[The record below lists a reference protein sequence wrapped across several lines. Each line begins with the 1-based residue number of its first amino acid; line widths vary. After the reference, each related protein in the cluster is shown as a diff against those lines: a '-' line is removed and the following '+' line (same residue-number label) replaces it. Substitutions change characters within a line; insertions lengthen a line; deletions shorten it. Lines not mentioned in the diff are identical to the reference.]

1 MSRERES
8 FIRKFMCDFD
18 LNHEDA
24 MAAWRDAE
32 LLRENINMDNAVN
45 FLYFI
50 NMNKKDKLL
59 WRTKRAEEGTEL
71 TPDEVDRYVSLVRYV
86 VEKL

>member
-45 FLYFI
+45 FLHFI
-50 NMNKKDKLL
+50 NMSEKDKLL
-59 WRTKRAEEGTEL
+59 WRMKRAEEGTEL

-86 VEKL
+86 VETL

>member
-32 LLRENINMDNAVN
+32 LLRENINMNNAVN
-45 FLYFI
+45 FLHFI
-50 NMNKKDKLL
+50 NMSEKDKLL
-59 WRTKRAEEGTEL
+59 WRTQRAEEGTEL
-71 TPDEVDRYVSLVRYV
+71 TPGEVDRYVSLVRYV

>member
-32 LLRENINMDNAVN
+32 LLRENINMNNAVN
-45 FLYFI
+45 FLHFI
-50 NMNKKDKLL
+50 NMSEKDKLL
-59 WRTKRAEEGTEL
+59 WRTQRAEEGTDL
-71 TPDEVDRYVSLVRYV
+71 TPGEVDRYVSLVRYV
-86 VEKL
+86 VETL

>member
-45 FLYFI
+45 FLHFI
-50 NMNKKDKLL
+50 NMSEKDKLL
-59 WRTKRAEEGTEL
+59 WRMQRAEKGAELRRDEG
-71 TPDEVDRYVSLVRYV
+71 DRYVSLVRYV
-86 VEKL
+86 VETL

>member
-1 MSRERES
+1 MSIERES

-59 WRTKRAEEGTEL
+59 WRMKRAEEGTEL

>member
-45 FLYFI
+45 FLHFI
-50 NMNKKDKLL
+50 NMSEKDKLL
-59 WRTKRAEEGTEL
+59 WRTQRAEEGTEL
-71 TPDEVDRYVSLVRYV
+71 TPGEVDRYVSLVRYV

>member
-45 FLYFI
+45 FLHFI
-50 NMNKKDKLL
+50 NMSEKDKLL
-59 WRTKRAEEGTEL
+59 WRMQRAEEGTEL

-86 VEKL
+86 VETL

>member
-45 FLYFI
+45 FLHII
-50 NMNKKDKLL
+50 NMSEKDKLL
-59 WRTKRAEEGTEL
+59 WRMQRAEEGTEL

-86 VEKL
+86 VETL